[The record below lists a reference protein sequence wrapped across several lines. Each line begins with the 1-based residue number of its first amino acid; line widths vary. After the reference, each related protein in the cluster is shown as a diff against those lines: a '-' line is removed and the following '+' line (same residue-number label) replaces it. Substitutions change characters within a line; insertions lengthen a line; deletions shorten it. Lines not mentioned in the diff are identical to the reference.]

1 MQARGTFWVCVVVH
15 RVLQRVLQCIV
26 CCSVCCSVSCCS
38 VSCVAACVAVYRV
51 AVYRVLQLVLQC
63 IVECYTI
70 RRQCMYA
77 TECMHATGGPID
89 SRWKYRNPTIV
100 RLQYFHRESNRL
112 PLQSWWYIVIW
123 CMAIAH
129 HNRYEPAF
137 RRGARTRISQHPI

>member
-38 VSCVAACVAVYRV
+38 VSCVAACVAVYRG
-51 AVYRVLQLVLQC
+51 VL
-63 IVECYTI
+63 YNPTT
-70 RRQCMYA
+70 CMYA

-112 PLQSWWYIVIW
+112 PLQSWWYIVVW

-129 HNRYEPAF
+129 HNGYEPAF